1 MSTQQLFYKEAV
13 PVSKEQHASF
23 SIDTTR
29 DYGFAGA
36 VNSVPLTATEFPYA
50 ARDYVIV
57 FAGEEIPMPLSIL
70 GVQQDRNAFVS
81 DDGEWQGRYIPAFV
95 RRYPF
100 VFASS
105 EDGSRFTLCVDKKF
119 EGLNEEGRGEKLFDE
134 AGEKSSYLDRM
145 LNFLQEYQLQFQR
158 TQAFCKQL
166 KELGLLESMQ
176 AQISLPS
183 GSQQSLTGFQVV
195 NRDRL
200 KALDAEKLAGLAKTD
215 ALELIYLH
223 LQSMNNFSV
232 MVEQT
237 AAGSN

>member
-1 MSTQQLFYKEAV
+1 MSTQQLFYKAAV

-105 EDGSRFTLCVDKKF
+105 EDGSRHIHRARCVIEHVGGDQPHVDHVHALAHGAVR
-119 EGLNEEGRGEKLFDE
+119 ECAGELGAGRAHVMADDDGVGSILLGHETCEGRTDVAAQLGVELLGGEAPHVVGLE
-134 AGEKSSYLDRM
+134 DRVDV
-145 LNFLQEYQLQFQR
+145 
-158 TQAFCKQL
+158 
-166 KELGLLESMQ
+166 
-176 AQISLPS
+176 AQ
-183 GSQQSLTGFQVV
+183 
-195 NRDRL
+195 
-200 KALDAEKLAGLAKTD
+200 
-215 ALELIYLH
+215 
-223 LQSMNNFSV
+223 
-232 MVEQT
+232 
-237 AAGSN
+237 